1 MFEVT
6 LDDETKVN
14 LPNTVIR
21 DGATEC
27 NIIYVDCTDMS
38 IEYMQKYLTMLKM
51 NILDTGV
58 HNFILIPTDKD
69 RKIKVEQIKIIKE

>member
-6 LDDETKVN
+6 LDDGTKVN

-38 IEYMQKYLTMLKM
+38 IDCMQKYLAMLKM
-51 NILDTGV
+51 DILDTGV

>member
-6 LDDETKVN
+6 LDDGTKVN

-21 DGATEC
+21 DGAAEC

-51 NILDTGV
+51 GILDTGV
-58 HNFILIPTDKD
+58 HNFILVPTDKD
-69 RKIKVEQIKIIKE
+69 RKAKVEQIKIIKD

>member
-1 MFEVT
+1 MLEVT
-6 LDDETKVN
+6 LDDGTKIN

-38 IEYMQKYLTMLKM
+38 IDYMQKYLAMLKM
-51 NILDTGV
+51 DILDTGV
-58 HNFILIPTDKD
+58 HNFILIPTDKS
-69 RKIKVEQIKIIKE
+69 KKVKVEQVKIIKE

>member
-51 NILDTGV
+51 DILDTGV